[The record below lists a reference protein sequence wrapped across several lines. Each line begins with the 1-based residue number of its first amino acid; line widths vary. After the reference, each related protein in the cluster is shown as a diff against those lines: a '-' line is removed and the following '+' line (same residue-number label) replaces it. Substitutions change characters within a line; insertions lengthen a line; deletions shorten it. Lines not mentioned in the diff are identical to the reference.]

1 MSSDAFKNALIN
13 TRTNLSH
20 YYNLSV
26 KTRCNQTTNSSCF
39 KVLETPGHSKLS
51 VCFLYKNILFGGDT
65 NINKEYLFLKLPG
78 SSKINFKELV
88 DKIKKRITKNTIVLP
103 GHGNL
108 F

>member
-1 MSSDAFKNALIN
+1 MSSGAFKNTLIN

-51 VCFLYKNILFGGDT
+51 VCFLYKNKLFGGDT
-65 NINKEYLFLKLPG
+65 NINKEYLVLKLPG
-78 SSKINFKELV
+78 SSKIDFKELV